1 MARVDD
7 EIRIFLDEIE
17 CLAGPGRVPSLLH
30 VENTLTAGY
39 AWVLRLEAERRRLEH
54 RLAEV
59 GADAV
64 DETDSGVWTTTS
76 RLALADRELSRLRR
90 ALTSLRDRR
99 ARLIG
104 SGLTY
109 DRGSAS
115 PTAA

>member
-1 MARVDD
+1 MDD

-39 AWVLRLEAERRRLEH
+39 AWVLRLEH

-64 DETDSGVWTTTS
+64 DETDSGAWTMMS
-76 RLALADRELSRLRR
+76 RMALADRELSRLRR